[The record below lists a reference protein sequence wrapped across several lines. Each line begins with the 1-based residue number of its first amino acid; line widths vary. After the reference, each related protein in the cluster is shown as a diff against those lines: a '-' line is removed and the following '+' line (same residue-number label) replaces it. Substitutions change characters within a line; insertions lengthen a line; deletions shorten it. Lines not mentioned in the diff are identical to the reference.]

1 MGVVAGISAVASL
14 MPAIKR
20 VLDGVIGDKRERDRV
35 ASEIEAEVVSLLDKS
50 DMRQHELNR
59 DYAKSNSFFLAGA
72 RPMLLWMCVI
82 SFGYLHIIPMV
93 LATFGMAD
101 IANSIAEHRDD
112 ASTELMISLL
122 GLAGIRSYD
131 KLQKLRSG

>member
-1 MGVVAGISAVASL
+1 MGVVAGITAAAGLLPEVRKLAARWF
-14 MPAIKR
+14 P
-20 VLDGVIGDKRERDRV
+20 DKDKQLEF
-35 ASEIEAEVVSLLDKS
+35 EAEIVGLLERS
-50 DMRQHELNR
+50 DQRQHELNR

-82 SFGYLHIIPMV
+82 SFGYLHIVPMV
-93 LATFGMAD
+93 LATFGLVEAANAIAD
-101 IANSIAEHRDD
+101 HRDD

-131 KLQKLRSG
+131 KLQKLRGGS